1 MDPSSNIDEPTDLC
15 GNPVYYTMD
24 YGRMTPFLW
33 QGMRE
38 IIQRLEVLEMENI
51 DLKSRISRLE
61 SNNK

>member
-1 MDPSSNIDEPTDLC
+1 
-15 GNPVYYTMD
+15 
-24 YGRMTPFLW
+24 
-33 QGMRE
+33 MRE